1 MTALSTFK
9 PRTIADLLSHF
20 GLVEL
25 PFQLSEDP
33 RWQYL
38 TPALKSCLSRTLM
51 GVESKQGMVSVVGAY
66 GAGKSMLVRRL
77 TMILAD
83 NPDYDVQVIS
93 NPSYTGLQ
101 LLKHICDLY
110 DVPRK
115 ATKLAQFDHFAQF
128 LMSRY
133 QEGRHP
139 VLIIDE
145 AQMLN
150 DGTKGNGGLPILK
163 QINNFSALD
172 EKSISI
178 LLVGQEALRSNLA
191 KHPEIE
197 SRIFTTSTLDPL
209 NREEVG
215 DLVEFRLQVAGWG
228 GAPLFAPEA
237 IDTLYVASRGIP
249 RRVCTLAFNMMQS
262 AFADGAFF
270 VSGDRARAVCEREA
284 NNRGLEQAL
293 EAALTPGGPAKP
305 EAVVAAETAVAS

>member
-1 MTALSTFK
+1 MNPLTASFQMKTLD
-9 PRTIADLLSHF
+9 DLLSHF

-38 TPALKSCLSRTLM
+38 TPHLKACLTRTIMGIESR
-51 GVESKQGMVSVVGAY
+51 QGMVSVVGAY

-77 TMILAD
+77 VTILSEHD
-83 NPDYDVQVIS
+83 RYDVQVIS

-110 DVPRK
+110 GVARK
-115 ATKLAQFDHFAQF
+115 GTKLGQFDAFAAY
-128 LMSRY
+128 LMGAY
-133 QEGRHP
+133 QAGRHP

-145 AQMLN
+145 AQLLS
-150 DGTKGNGGLPILK
+150 DGTRGNGGLPILK
-163 QINNFSALD
+163 QINNFSAMD
-172 EKSISI
+172 EKSISVV
-178 LLVGQEALRSNLA
+178 LVGQEALRHNLA

-209 NREEVG
+209 NRDEVAE
-215 DLVEFRLQVAGWG
+215 LIEFRLQVAGWG

-237 IDTLYVASRGIP
+237 LEALYVASRGIP
-249 RRVCTLAFNMMQS
+249 RRVCTLAFNMMQA

-270 VSGDRARAVCEREA
+270 ISGERARAVCVREA
-284 NNRGLEQAL
+284 EARGHGL
-293 EAALTPGGPAKP
+293 AAATPAITLAP
-305 EAVVAAETAVAS
+305 EVVA

>member
-1 MTALSTFK
+1 DSFQ
-9 PRTIADLLSHF
+9 PRSIADLLSHF

-38 TPALKSCLSRTLM
+38 TPHLKACLSRTLM
-51 GVESKQGMVSVVGAY
+51 GIESKQGMVSVVGAY

-77 TMILAD
+77 MMILSD
-83 NPDYDVQVIS
+83 QPQYDVQVIS
-93 NPSYTGLQ
+93 NPNYTGLQ
-101 LLKHICDLY
+101 LLKLICDLY
-110 DVPRK
+110 SVPRK
-115 ATKLAQFDHFAQF
+115 ATKLAQFDQFAQY
-128 LMSRY
+128 LMGIY
-133 QEGRHP
+133 AENRHP

-145 AQMLN
+145 AQLLN
-150 DGTKGNGGLPILK
+150 DGTRGNGPLPILK

-178 LLVGQEALRSNLA
+178 VLVGQEALRQNLA

-209 NREEVG
+209 TRDEVAE
-215 DLVEFRLQVAGWG
+215 LVEFRLQVAGWG

-237 IDTLYVASRGIP
+237 IELLYLASKGIP

-270 VSGDRARAVCEREA
+270 ISGDRARAVCAREA
-284 NNRGLEQAL
+284 NNRGAEVEDYAL
-293 EAALTPGGPAKP
+293 AA
-305 EAVVAAETAVAS
+305 AV

>member
-1 MTALSTFK
+1 VQAIDTFK

-38 TPALKSCLSRTLM
+38 TPHLKSCLTRTVM
-51 GVESKQGMVSVVGAY
+51 GIESKQGMVSIVGAY
-66 GAGKSMLVRRL
+66 GAGKSMLIRRL
-77 TMILAD
+77 VMLLTA
-83 NPDYDVQVIS
+83 NPDYDVQVMS

-101 LLKHICDLY
+101 LLKLICDLY

-115 ATKLAQFDHFAQF
+115 GTKLNQFDAFAQY
-128 LMSRY
+128 LMTAYASN
-133 QEGRHP
+133 RHP

-145 AQMLN
+145 AQLLN
-150 DGTKGNGGLPILK
+150 DGTRGNGGLPILK

-172 EKSISI
+172 EKSITI
-178 LLVGQEALRSNLA
+178 VLVGQEALRGNLA

-209 NREEVG
+209 NRQEVAE
-215 DLVEFRLQVAGWG
+215 LVEFRLQVAGWG

-237 IDTLYVASRGIP
+237 LDVLYLASKGIP

-262 AFADGAFF
+262 AFAEGAFF
-270 VSGDRARAVCEREA
+270 ISGDRARQVVQREA
-284 NNRGLEQAL
+284 NNRGADAEAMEAL
-293 EAALTPGGPAKP
+293 GAELAL
-305 EAVVAAETAVAS
+305 VAS

>member
-1 MTALSTFK
+1 MLVHDTFQ
-9 PRTIADLLSHF
+9 PRGLAELLSHF

-38 TPALKSCLSRTLM
+38 TPHLKSCLSRTLM
-51 GVESKQGMVSVVGAY
+51 GIESKQGMVSIVGAY

-77 TMILAD
+77 MMILD
-83 NPDYDVQVIS
+83 QQPEYDVQVIS

-101 LLKHICDLY
+101 LLKLIGDLY
-110 DVPRK
+110 GVKRK
-115 ATKLAQFDHFAQF
+115 GTKLGQFDAFAEF
-128 LMSRY
+128 LMQRY
-133 QEGRHP
+133 REGKHP

-145 AQMLN
+145 AQMLS
-150 DGTKGNGGLPILK
+150 DGIRGNGGLPILK

-172 EKSISI
+172 EKSLSI
-178 LLVGQEALRSNLA
+178 VLVGQEGMRLNLA

-209 NREEVG
+209 NRQEVA

-237 IDTLYVASRGIP
+237 LEWLYVGSRGIP
-249 RRVCTLAFNMMQS
+249 RRVCTLAFNMLQS
-262 AFADGAFF
+262 AFAEGAFF
-270 VSGDRARAVCEREA
+270 VSGERARVVVEREA
-284 NNRGLEQAL
+284 TNRGEHLA
-293 EAALTPGGPAKP
+293 EAAPA
-305 EAVVAAETAVAS
+305 AVA

>member
-1 MTALSTFK
+1 MSFDSPFQ
-9 PRTIADLLSHF
+9 PRTIADLLNHF

-33 RWQYL
+33 RWQFL
-38 TPALKSCLSRTLM
+38 TPPLKACLTRTIM
-51 GVESKQGMVSVVGAY
+51 GIESKQGLVSVVGAY
-66 GAGKSMLVRRL
+66 GSGKSMLVRRL
-77 TMILAD
+77 VTILAE
-83 NPDYDVQVIS
+83 NPSYDVQVIA

-101 LLKHICDLY
+101 LLKLIGDLY
-110 DVPRK
+110 GVHRK
-115 ATKLAQFDHFAQF
+115 GTKLAQFDQFAQY
-128 LMSRY
+128 LMTSY
-133 QEGRHP
+133 QAGRHP

-163 QINNFSALD
+163 QVNNFSAMD
-172 EKSISI
+172 AKSISI
-178 LLVGQEALRSNLA
+178 VLVGQEALRQNLA

-209 NREEVG
+209 DRQEVA

-237 IDTLYVASRGIP
+237 LEVLYLASRGIP
-249 RRVCTLAFNMMQS
+249 RRVCTLAFNMMQG

-270 VSGDRARAVCEREA
+270 ISGERARSVCAREA
-284 NNRGLEQAL
+284 NNRGLGGD
-293 EAALTPGGPAKP
+293 EADMTPSPGAPFEGR
-305 EAVVAAETAVAS
+305 TLAVAG

>member
-1 MTALSTFK
+1 MNTAFQ
-9 PRTIADLLSHF
+9 PRTIADLLGHF

-33 RWQYL
+33 RWQFL
-38 TPALKSCLSRTLM
+38 TPHLKACLTRTIM
-51 GVESKQGMVSVVGAY
+51 GIESKQGMVSVVGAY

-77 TMILAD
+77 VTILGE
-83 NPDYDVQVIS
+83 NPGYDVQVIS

-101 LLKHICDLY
+101 LLKLIGDLY
-110 DVPRK
+110 SVNRK
-115 ATKLAQFDHFAQF
+115 GTKLGQFDAFAQY
-128 LMSRY
+128 LMMAY

-145 AQMLN
+145 AQLLN
-150 DGTKGNGGLPILK
+150 DGTRGNGGLPILK

-178 LLVGQEALRSNLA
+178 VLVGQEALRQNLA

-209 NREEVG
+209 NREEVA

-237 IDTLYVASRGIP
+237 LEALYVGSRGIP
-249 RRVCTLAFNMMQS
+249 RRVCTLAFNMMQA

-270 VSGDRARAVCEREA
+270 ISGERARAVCDREA
-284 NNRGLEQAL
+284 SNRGEGLVA
-293 EAALTPGGPAKP
+293 P
-305 EAVVAAETAVAS
+305 ELLAVG